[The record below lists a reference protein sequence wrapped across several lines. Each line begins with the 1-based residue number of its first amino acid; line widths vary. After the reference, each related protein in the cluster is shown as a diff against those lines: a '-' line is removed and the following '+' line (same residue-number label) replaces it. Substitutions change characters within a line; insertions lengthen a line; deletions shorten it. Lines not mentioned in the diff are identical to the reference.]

1 MRRPGRGQRNGG
13 LEETMQTPYTT
24 SRFPIRDTLLP
35 GTSVRARGLGWEVVH
50 DFDEREPSTF
60 TEILH

>member
-1 MRRPGRGQRNGG
+1 
-13 LEETMQTPYTT
+13 MQTPYTT